1 MYHIKRPA
9 DRSPPWCGVCQE
21 QPLYPLREGFPA
33 RQLFGPYFHGFSPT
47 WQRRIFFQ
55 GYKKALTEVVPPF
68 NLLVICISPQRIH
81 PHPASLIS
89 NHYVCSTR
97 GACHHNCMPRP
108 LPLGFATLQYH
119 VFGGCHHHTF
129 ELLLPLLSSIPPHP
143 LPPTHHQSHRNHILV
158 CVVIDTTL
166 LSMASPVTSIER
178 TMFAIPK
185 AFVTDS
191 YPIPLYGQLCG
202 GWGGLGG
209 LCQEKHIPLS
219 GMDLNLSDCCGGKKI
234 CSKIQDSYT
243 MLVIKV
249 LSHNPCNASSLYPPS
264 ESDWTYL

>member
-1 MYHIKRPA
+1 MCAPQEEHATTTACHGHCLWALPPSSTMSLVAAITTPLNCCCHCSLQ
-9 DRSPPWCGVCQE
+9 SPPIRC
-21 QPLYPLREGFPA
+21 R
-33 RQLFGPYFHGFSPT
+33 
-47 WQRRIFFQ
+47 
-55 GYKKALTEVVPPF
+55 
-68 NLLVICISPQRIH
+68 
-81 PHPASLIS
+81 
-89 NHYVCSTR
+89 
-97 GACHHNCMPRP
+97 
-108 LPLGFATLQYH
+108 
-119 VFGGCHHHTF
+119 
-129 ELLLPLLSSIPPHP
+129 
-143 LPPTHHQSHRNHILV
+143 PPTINLIVIIILV

-166 LSMASPVTSIER
+166 LSTASPVTSVER

-219 GMDLNLSDCCGGKKI
+219 GMDLNLSDCCGEKKI

-249 LSHNPCNASSLYPPS
+249 LSHNPCNSSSLYPPS